1 MMIYLFARMFLVPSL
16 HKFVIP
22 AFHYIFYIVQ
32 QYRYQLTLLVMLLVC
47 IAAYVHVFTGLV
59 KIGDCHRS
67 YSLRMVYGIEVL
79 A

>member
-1 MMIYLFARMFLVPSL
+1 MMIYLFARMFLVPSV

-32 QYRYQLTLLVMLLVC
+32 QYRYQLTLLVC